1 LGRYGQTKTQLFLF
15 NPRNCLVFVCH
26 PFHLVLCS
34 LFRLPGQLIAP
45 FAINSRCF
53 CVAISSRFQVFQP
66 LSVSRF
72 RAETSFSGPYHWD
85 WESGIPICFFKPLQ
99 WLQRS
104 RPSVP
109 QTYCRQ
115 RSAQPSSS
123 PPRPSSSPQASQP
136 SSPPSSASSPSAD
149 SSPFCPTSS

>member
-1 LGRYGQTKTQLFLF
+1 LGAVWSNKNTTFSFQSQKLFSFCLPSF
-15 NPRNCLVFVCH
+15 PFGAVQSIPASRSINCAICNQFQVF
-26 PFHLVLCS
+26 
-34 LFRLPGQLIAP
+34 
-45 FAINSRCF
+45 
-53 CVAISSRFQVFQP
+53 AISSMFQVFQP
-66 LSVSRF
+66 FSVSRF
-72 RAETSFSGPYHWD
+72 RAKTSFSVPYYWD
-85 WESGIPICFFKPLQ
+85 WESRIPICCFKPLQ

-104 RPSVP
+104 RPPVP